1 MKSITIHGLSK
12 EVDRLI
18 RERAERQE
26 TSLNKTIKQLLEKSL
41 GLRTGKK
48 VDHRKDFEDLSGI
61 WTKKDALEFQS
72 TVKDFE
78 QIDQCDW
85 K

>member
-18 RERAERQE
+18 RERADRLEI
-26 TSLNKTIKQLLEKSL
+26 SLNKTIKQLLEKSL

-48 VDHRKDFEDLSGI
+48 VDHSKDFEDLSGI
-61 WTKKDALEFQS
+61 WTKKDALEFQAN
-72 TVKDFE
+72 VEDFE
-78 QIDQCDW
+78 KIDSSDW